1 MFLWK
6 QLEEMDQVK
15 LLSLSKDQCHGMLQN
30 LMLNMLVISM
40 HEILKELLFGSF
52 CLLGWN
58 ILFE

>member
-15 LLSLSKDQCHGMLQN
+15 LLSLSKDQFHGMLQN
-30 LMLNMLVISM
+30 TMLNMLVMSM
-40 HEILKELLFGSF
+40 HEILKELLLGSF

>member
-15 LLSLSKDQCHGMLQN
+15 LLSLSKDHFLGMLQN
-30 LMLNMLVISM
+30 IAPNMLVM
-40 HEILKELLFGSF
+40 QEILKELLFGSF